1 MNSTT
6 PTSASALKRT
16 YEVMNIPHGELE
28 QGMVEIGG
36 GGAAAGGYWPAYM
49 FGNGEL
55 GEDIVPS
62 LPGIPIA
69 GGGAG
74 VGGRAHAANEY
85 VCDRRR
91 RQGLRMAGAEKAV
104 ATVMYA
110 FAGKIRARA
119 REAGDRRRTR
129 PLTLRMIAVHELAK
143 QYHVGDHVVHALRG
157 VTMSVAPAEFV
168 TIVGPSGSG
177 KSTFMHILGCLD
189 RPTTGR
195 YVLNGRDVSTLPAD
209 ELARVRNETIG
220 FVFQGFNLL
229 ARTSALEN
237 VELPLLYTR
246 KGVVKANERRDR
258 ALAALEAVGLT
269 DRAEHHPNQLSGGQ
283 QQRVA
288 IARALVTQPS
298 LLLADEPTGNLD
310 TSTSHEVMEIFANLC
325 AKRGIT
331 IVVITHERDIA
342 AYGTRTVDFR
352 DGLIVSR
359 SRQPIRLAF
368 RPLRERNARSGW
380 DDLT

>member
-1 MNSTT
+1 M
-6 PTSASALKRT
+6 
-16 YEVMNIPHGELE
+16 
-28 QGMVEIGG
+28 IG
-36 GGAAAGGYWPAYM
+36 
-49 FGNGEL
+49 
-55 GEDIVPS
+55 
-62 LPGIPIA
+62 
-69 GGGAG
+69 
-74 VGGRAHAANEY
+74 
-85 VCDRRR
+85 
-91 RQGLRMAGAEKAV
+91 
-104 ATVMYA
+104 
-110 FAGKIRARA
+110 
-119 REAGDRRRTR
+119 
-129 PLTLRMIAVHELAK
+129 VHDLAK
-143 QYHVGDHVVHALRG
+143 QYHVGDHVVHALKG
-157 VTMSVAPAEFV
+157 VTLSVAAAEFV

-195 YVLNGRDVSTLPAD
+195 YVLNSRDVSTLPPD

-246 KGVVKANERRDR
+246 HGVVKASERRDR
-258 ALAALEAVGLT
+258 AMQALEAVGLT
-269 DRAEHHPNQLSGGQ
+269 DRADHHPSQLSGGQ

-310 TSTSHEVMEIFANLC
+310 TATSHEVMEIFAHLRSD
-325 AKRGIT
+325 RGIT

-352 DGLIVSR
+352 DGLVVSDR
-359 SRQPIRLAF
+359 AN
-368 RPLRERNARSGW
+368 EARVAAGV
-380 DDLT
+380 

>member
-1 MNSTT
+1 MI
-6 PTSASALKRT
+6 
-16 YEVMNIPHGELE
+16 EVD
-28 QGMVEIGG
+28 
-36 GGAAAGGYWPAYM
+36 A
-49 FGNGEL
+49 
-55 GEDIVPS
+55 
-62 LPGIPIA
+62 
-69 GGGAG
+69 
-74 VGGRAHAANEY
+74 
-85 VCDRRR
+85 
-91 RQGLRMAGAEKAV
+91 
-104 ATVMYA
+104 
-110 FAGKIRARA
+110 
-119 REAGDRRRTR
+119 
-129 PLTLRMIAVHELAK
+129 LAK
-143 QYHVGDHVVHALRG
+143 QYAVGDHVVHALRG
-157 VTMSVAPAEFV
+157 ISMAVAPAEFV

-189 RPTTGR
+189 RPTAGR

-209 ELARVRNETIG
+209 ELARVRNEMIG

-246 KGVVKANERRDR
+246 KGVVKASARRDR
-258 ALAALEAVGLT
+258 AMAALEAVGLT

-288 IARALVTQPS
+288 IARALVTEPA

-352 DGLIVSR
+352 DGLIVSDR
-359 SRQPIRLAF
+359 TN
-368 RPLRERNARSGW
+368 EKKSGSSVPSAA
-380 DDLT
+380 LVR